1 LQCSDAHAN
10 FWHDDYTSSMR
21 TARVARRRASMAKP
35 AGLSIATDCSST
47 NSWAY
52 EDIFVR

>member
-52 EDIFVR
+52 KDIFVR